1 MPKPVPVKVLFVCAA
16 NSCRSQMAEALAR
29 AVAADVIAPASA
41 GIAPS
46 GAIDE
51 HAEFVLLQR
60 GVLMTGQFSKPL
72 RDASLDEPQLI
83 VNMSGIPGDSLFQGR
98 PCEDWDVKAPAGDG
112 LDAYRRACEDIE
124 ARVTD
129 LANRLRMLETED

>member
-46 GAIDE
+46 GVIDE
-51 HAEFVLLQR
+51 QAEFVLLQR

-72 RDASLDEPQLI
+72 RDPSLGEPQMI
-83 VNMSGIPGDSLFQGR
+83 VNMCGIPGASLFKGR
-98 PCEDWDVKAPAGDG
+98 PCEDWDVKAPGSDDLEAH
-112 LDAYRRACEDIE
+112 RCACEDIE

-129 LANRLRMLETED
+129 LANRLRMLQQED